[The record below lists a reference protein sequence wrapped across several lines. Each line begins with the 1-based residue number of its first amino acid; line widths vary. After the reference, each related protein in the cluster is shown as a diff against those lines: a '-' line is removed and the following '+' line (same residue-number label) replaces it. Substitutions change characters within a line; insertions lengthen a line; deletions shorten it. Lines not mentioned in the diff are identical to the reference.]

1 MARSSRIFLV
11 RRSRD
16 NLSAIFARRARR
28 VGTHGL
34 GVLQAESERSGRI
47 SIKNLEETERA
58 GTDFWEIRNV
68 PIRFWFTRNWSSDR
82 RLLGLSRIANPGVA
96 DAAAVASLNEI
107 LGYSSPR
114 IAGDETASGLS
125 LLGGTSVT
133 AFRMVKVNTGIEIG
147 TDDAEAG
154 NVLDESGNILIG
166 ENVQSVMQ
174 LSDGTFLSVDTLEVS
189 GVGGGGGGST
199 TLTGLT
205 DTTISGPTSG
215 QVLKYNGSAWIN
227 DTDAGGSSYTDADAD
242 ARIALANLSDLVD
255 VHTASP
261 PVGATLQWDAVNNR
275 WGHGD
280 PGHASTST
288 LTEGTQLYYTGPR
301 VDARVDIHLN
311 QSNPTSGYVL
321 SWNGSDYAWV
331 AQSGGG
337 GGSGDVVGPSS
348 STDNSIARFDTTTG
362 KLVQNSGISVDDS
375 NNVTGMNSL
384 SVGLVS
390 LVQNASIYFEGST
403 DDTFET
409 QLTVVD
415 PTADRILS
423 LPDSAGTI
431 ATQEYVATVI
441 AQPVTIDL
449 PNWYQQYATPGGG
462 SATPGAQINTTT
474 PSYNSNPYYFGVTLK
489 RGREFVFDHS
499 TSSVTIYYGIWNG
512 TTSYTPNQAGLASYW
527 TKHLRISSSNDE
539 VRHGSNAYD
548 SIGFDLTD
556 DYLLTHGTTKLV
568 LQYDYDSNKLKLWD
582 VYL

>member
-28 VGTHGL
+28 IGTHGL

-68 PIRFWFTRNWSSDR
+68 PIRFWFTRSWSSDR

-96 DAAAVASLNEI
+96 DATAVASLNEI
-107 LGYSSPR
+107 IGYSSPR

-147 TDDAEAG
+147 TDNAEAG

-166 ENVQSVMQ
+166 ENIQSVMQ

-215 QVLKYNGSAWIN
+215 QVLKYNGSIWIN
-227 DTDAGGSSYTDADAD
+227 DTDAGGSYTDADAD

-275 WGHGD
+275 
-280 PGHASTST
+280 
-288 LTEGTQLYYTGPR
+288 
-301 VDARVDIHLN
+301 
-311 QSNPTSGYVL
+311 
-321 SWNGSDYAWV
+321 SW
-331 AQSGGG
+331 
-337 GGSGDVVGPSS
+337 
-348 STDNSIARFDTTTG
+348 
-362 KLVQNSGISVDDS
+362 
-375 NNVTGMNSL
+375 
-384 SVGLVS
+384 
-390 LVQNASIYFEGST
+390 
-403 DDTFET
+403 
-409 QLTVVD
+409 
-415 PTADRILS
+415 
-423 LPDSAGTI
+423 
-431 ATQEYVATVI
+431 
-441 AQPVTIDL
+441 
-449 PNWYQQYATPGGG
+449 
-462 SATPGAQINTTT
+462 
-474 PSYNSNPYYFGVTLK
+474 
-489 RGREFVFDHS
+489 
-499 TSSVTIYYGIWNG
+499 
-512 TTSYTPNQAGLASYW
+512 
-527 TKHLRISSSNDE
+527 
-539 VRHGSNAYD
+539 
-548 SIGFDLTD
+548 
-556 DYLLTHGTTKLV
+556 
-568 LQYDYDSNKLKLWD
+568 
-582 VYL
+582 